1 MAIEDVLAH
10 IEAQLDR
17 IAVSVERLAFGDEG
31 PGKSAKSGS
40 GPSSKSSAK
49 SPKQTKVG
57 ADKKDDPNAP
67 TKVELRAKLQEVQK
81 AINPATA
88 KSILKAEGAS
98 TLTQLDKSKYVLIME
113 QCDKALDNA

>member
-1 MAIEDVLAH
+1 MAIEDVL
-10 IEAQLDR
+10 
-17 IAVSVERLAFGDEG
+17 ERLAAAAERIADNLEG
-31 PGKSAKSGS
+31 KTPGKSAKSGS

-67 TKVELRAKLQEVQK
+67 TKVELRKKLQEVQK

-98 TLTQLDKSKYVLIME
+98 TLTQLDTSKYVVVME
-113 QCDKALDNA
+113 QCEKALADA

>member
-17 IAVSVERLAFGDEG
+17 IAKSVERLAFGDEG
-31 PGKSAKSGS
+31 PGKSAQTGS
-40 GPSSKSSAK
+40 APSSKPRAK
-49 SPKQTKVG
+49 SKTTKVG

-113 QCDKALDNA
+113 QCDRALADA

>member
-17 IAVSVERLAFGDEG
+17 IAKSVERLAFGDEG
-31 PGKSAKSGS
+31 PGKSAKTGS
-40 GPSSKSSAK
+40 AKSSKSSAK
-49 SPKQTKVG
+49 SKTTTVG
-57 ADKKDDPNAP
+57 AKKKEDPNAP

-98 TLTQLDKSKYVLIME
+98 TLTQLDTAKYVIVME
-113 QCDKALDNA
+113 MCDKALADA